1 MNTKYA
7 GFWLRFVAYVID
19 YIIIYCAQAFIV
31 VPVLGI
37 IGINFASQA
46 AASGGDLNEGDV
58 IAMVATVIAAASA
71 VALMIFV
78 LQVLYF
84 SFMESSKYQGTV
96 GKMAL
101 GLIVTDANGAKLD
114 FTKALIRNLGKI
126 ISSMILFIGYI
137 MAGFTEKKQALH
149 DMIASTLVVKKS

>member
-1 MNTKYA
+1 MSA
-7 GFWLRFVAYVID
+7 FRALVRCGFIL
-19 YIIIYCAQAFIV
+19 
-31 VPVLGI
+31 I
-37 IGINFASQA
+37 IGELF
-46 AASGGDLNEGDV
+46 GGDLNEGDV

>member
-1 MNTKYA
+1 MKTNYA
-7 GFWLRFVAYVID
+7 GFWMRFGAYLID

-37 IGINFASQA
+37 VGFNFASKA
-46 AASGGDLNEGDV
+46 AAADGDMSDGD
-58 IAMVATVIAAASA
+58 IFAMVATIVAAASA
-71 VALMIFV
+71 VALLIFI

-84 SFMESSKYQGTV
+84 SLMESSKYQGTV

-101 GLIVTDANGAKLD
+101 GLIVTDTNGGKLD
-114 FTKALIRNLGKI
+114 FGKALVRNLGKI
-126 ISSMILFIGYI
+126 ISSLILCIGYI

-149 DMIASTLVVKKS
+149 DIIASTLVVKK